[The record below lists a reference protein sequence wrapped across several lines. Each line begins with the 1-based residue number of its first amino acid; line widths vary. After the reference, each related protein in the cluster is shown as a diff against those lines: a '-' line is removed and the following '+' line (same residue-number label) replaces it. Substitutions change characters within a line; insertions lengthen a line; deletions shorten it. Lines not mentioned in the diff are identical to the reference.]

1 MAKKPWINIILRD
14 LRVNIGDSRS
24 VVLMMFFKDTT
35 RFPVSFLILKRARPF
50 NFSSHK
56 VICINYGCEW
66 PLGGREKWRIVYIE
80 LTDNLSYVQPPRKF
94 KIYNMTEKTKNPISL
109 QTDRHTPVRVIWQ
122 DRVNVLLRWVKSLV
136 HSARNIQREHNR
148 KLDTL
153 YCPIWSLCV
162 ISS

>member
-1 MAKKPWINIILRD
+1 MAKKPLINIILRD

-80 LTDNLSYVQPPRKF
+80 FTDNLSYDEF
-94 KIYNMTEKTKNPISL
+94 CIYNHPENSKFT
-109 QTDRHTPVRVIWQ
+109 IWQ
-122 DRVNVLLRWVKSLV
+122 KKPKIRSVYRQTGI
-136 HSARNIQREHNR
+136 RRYE
-148 KLDTL
+148 
-153 YCPIWSLCV
+153 
-162 ISS
+162 